1 MKIAIIGYGKM
12 GHMIERMALDRG
24 HEISVIIDVDN
35 LADIDSKAFRKSD
48 VAIEFTKPDT
58 AVNNLLRC
66 FSAGVPVVCGT
77 TGWLDSLDAVKAVCE
92 SGKGALLYSSN
103 FSIGVNIFE
112 AVSRY
117 LAKIMNAYP
126 QYTPSIEEVHHI
138 HKLDHPSGTAITIAE
153 ELIAA
158 SDRVDRWEEAVEIS
172 DSPEPS
178 DSHEPTEPSS
188 NCQHCAEDVSPK
200 TPKTP
205 NDQESRTLYIS
216 HRREGE
222 VPGIHTVTWDSPQ
235 DAITISHSAKSRE
248 GFALGAVLAAEWLA
262 EKCRKFSVGPLKIG
276 SGQTGFFTM
285 KDMLRF

>member
-12 GHMIERMALDRG
+12 GHMIERIALDRG
-24 HEISVIIDVDN
+24 HEISVIIDADN

-48 VAIEFTKPDT
+48 VAIEFTQPDK

-77 TGWLDSLDAVKAVCE
+77 TGWLDSLDAVKSVCE

-117 LAKIMNAYP
+117 LAGIMNAYP
-126 QYTPSIEEVHHI
+126 QYTPSMEEVHHI

-158 SDRVDRWEEAVEIS
+158 SNKVDKWAEPAEKVEI
-172 DSPEPS
+172 
-178 DSHEPTEPSS
+178 
-188 NCQHCAEDVSPK
+188 AENSENSENPDNSK
-200 TPKTP
+200 
-205 NDQESRTLYIS
+205 TLYIS

-235 DAITISHSAKSRE
+235 DTITISHSAKSRE
-248 GFALGAVLAAEWLA
+248 GFALGAVMAAEWLA
-262 EKCRKFSVGPLKIG
+262 EKCKKFSVGPLKIG
-276 SGQTGFFTM
+276 SG
-285 KDMLRF
+285 

>member
-12 GHMIERMALDRG
+12 GHMIEKIAKDRG
-24 HEISVIIDVDN
+24 HEISVIIDADN

-48 VAIEFTKPDT
+48 VAIEFTQPST

-77 TGWLDSLDAVKAVCE
+77 TGWLDSLDAVKSVCE
-92 SGKGALLYSSN
+92 SGKGAMLYSSN

-117 LAKIMNAYP
+117 LARIMNNYE
-126 QYTPSIEEVHHI
+126 QYIPTMEEVHHI

-158 SDRVDRWEEAVEIS
+158 SNKVDNWKETPELNEPSENSNIS
-172 DSPEPS
+172 DSSEPLQPETSKPET
-178 DSHEPTEPSS
+178 SH
-188 NCQHCAEDVSPK
+188 
-200 TPKTP
+200 
-205 NDQESRTLYIS
+205 TLYIS

-235 DAITISHSAKSRE
+235 DTITISHSAKSRE
-248 GFALGAVLAAEWLA
+248 GFALGAVIAAEWLA
-262 EKCRKFSVGPLKIG
+262 EKCKKFSVGPLKIG

-285 KDMLRF
+285 KDMLKF

>member
-12 GHMIERMALDRG
+12 GHMIERIAIDRG
-24 HEISVIIDVDN
+24 HEISVTIDADN

-48 VAIEFTKPDT
+48 VAIEFSRPDT

-126 QYTPSIEEVHHI
+126 QYTPSVEEVHHI

-158 SDRVDRWEEAVEIS
+158 SDKVDRWAEPSENTEISEISEIS
-172 DSPEPS
+172 DNQSTGQSEN
-178 DSHEPTEPSS
+178 PT
-188 NCQHCAEDVSPK
+188 
-200 TPKTP
+200 
-205 NDQESRTLYIS
+205 TLFIS
-216 HRREGE
+216 HKREGE

-235 DAITISHSAKSRE
+235 DTITISHSAKSRE
-248 GFALGAVLAAEWLA
+248 GFALGAVMAAEWLA
-262 EKCRKFSVGPLKIG
+262 EKCKKFSVGPLKLG

-285 KDMLRF
+285 KDMLKF

>member
-12 GHMIERMALDRG
+12 GHMIERIARERG
-24 HEISVIIDVDN
+24 HEISVIIDADN

-48 VAIEFTKPDT
+48 VAIEFSRPDT

-77 TGWLDSLDAVKAVCE
+77 TGWLDSLDAVKSVCE
-92 SGKGALLYSSN
+92 SGKGAMLYSSN

-117 LAKIMNAYP
+117 LAGIMNSYP
-126 QYTPSIEEVHHI
+126 QYTPSMEEVHHI

-153 ELIAA
+153 ELIAV
-158 SDRVDRWEEAVEIS
+158 SNKVDGWKETPEYEEIS
-172 DSPEPS
+172 ENSE
-178 DSHEPTEPSS
+178 
-188 NCQHCAEDVSPK
+188 
-200 TPKTP
+200 
-205 NDQESRTLYIS
+205 NDQPTADNSKTLFIS

-222 VPGIHTVTWDSPQ
+222 VPGIHTVMWDSPQ
-235 DAITISHSAKSRE
+235 DTITISHSAKSRE

-262 EKCRKFSVGPLKIG
+262 EKCKKFSVGPLKIG

-285 KDMLRF
+285 KDMLKF

>member
-12 GHMIERMALDRG
+12 GHMIERIALDRG
-24 HEISVIIDVDN
+24 HEISVIIDANN

-48 VAIEFTKPDT
+48 VAIEFTQPDT

-77 TGWLDSLDAVKAVCE
+77 TGWLDSLDAVKSVCE
-92 SGKGALLYSSN
+92 SGKGAMLYSSN

-117 LAKIMNAYP
+117 LAGIMNGYP
-126 QYTPSIEEVHHI
+126 QYTPSMEEVHHI

-153 ELIAA
+153 ELIAV
-158 SDRVDRWEEAVEIS
+158 SNKVDNWKEPAENADNVENG
-172 DSPEPS
+172 E
-178 DSHEPTEPSS
+178 
-188 NCQHCAEDVSPK
+188 
-200 TPKTP
+200 
-205 NDQESRTLYIS
+205 NDDNTKKTLYIS

-235 DAITISHSAKSRE
+235 DSITISHSAKSRE

-262 EKCRKFSVGPLKIG
+262 EKCKKFSVGPLKLG

-285 KDMLRF
+285 KDMLKF

>member
-12 GHMIERMALDRG
+12 GHMIEHIARERG
-24 HEISVIIDVDN
+24 HEISVIIDADN
-35 LADIDSKAFRKSD
+35 EADIDSKAFRKSD
-48 VAIEFTKPDT
+48 VAIEFTRPDT

-66 FSAGVPVVCGT
+66 FSAGIPVVCGT
-77 TGWLDSLDAVKAVCE
+77 TGWLDSLPAVKSVCE

-117 LAKIMNAYP
+117 LAGIMNEYP
-126 QYTPSIEEVHHI
+126 QYVPSMEEVHHI

-158 SDRVDRWEEAVEIS
+158 SNKVDKWAEPAESSETSETSEIS
-172 DSPEPS
+172 TTPHPQDS
-178 DSHEPTEPSS
+178 T
-188 NCQHCAEDVSPK
+188 
-200 TPKTP
+200 
-205 NDQESRTLYIS
+205 TLYIS

-235 DAITISHSAKSRE
+235 DTITISHSAKSRE

-262 EKCRKFSVGPLKIG
+262 EKCRKFSVGPIKIG

-285 KDMLRF
+285 KDMLKF

>member
-1 MKIAIIGYGKM
+1 M
-12 GHMIERMALDRG
+12 GHMIERIARDRG

-35 LADIDSKAFRKSD
+35 EADIDSKAFRKSD
-48 VAIEFTKPDT
+48 VAIEFTRPDT

-77 TGWLDSLDAVKAVCE
+77 TGWLDSLPAVKSVCD

-117 LAKIMNAYP
+117 LAGIMNGYP
-126 QYTPSIEEVHHI
+126 QYTPTMEEVHHI

-153 ELIAA
+153 ELIAT
-158 SDRVDRWEEAVEIS
+158 SNKVDKWAEPAENDENTENADNIENTDNTN
-172 DSPEPS
+172 DS
-178 DSHEPTEPSS
+178 
-188 NCQHCAEDVSPK
+188 K
-200 TPKTP
+200 T
-205 NDQESRTLYIS
+205 LLIS

-222 VPGIHTVTWDSPQ
+222 VPGIHTVIWNSPQ
-235 DAITISHSAKSRE
+235 DTITISHSAKSRE

-262 EKCRKFSVGPLKIG
+262 EKCKKFSVGPLKIG

-285 KDMLRF
+285 KDMLKF

>member
-12 GHMIERMALDRG
+12 GHMIERIALERG
-24 HEISVIIDVDN
+24 HEISVIIDADN

-48 VAIEFTKPDT
+48 VAIEFSRPDT

-66 FSAGVPVVCGT
+66 FSAGIPVVCGT

-117 LAKIMNAYP
+117 LAGIMNNYP
-126 QYTPSIEEVHHI
+126 QYTPSVEEVHHI

-153 ELIAA
+153 ELIAV
-158 SDRVDRWEEAVEIS
+158 SDKVDSWAETVEIS
-172 DSPEPS
+172 EPS
-178 DSHEPTEPSS
+178 DSPDYSD

-200 TPKTP
+200 PTKAPDP
-205 NDQESRTLYIS
+205 RTLYIS

-222 VPGIHTVTWDSPQ
+222 VPGIHTVKWDSPQ
-235 DAITISHSAKSRE
+235 DTITISHSAKSRE

-262 EKCRKFSVGPLKIG
+262 EKCRKFSVGPIKFG
-276 SGQTGFFTM
+276 SGETGFFTM
-285 KDMLRF
+285 KDMLKF

>member
-12 GHMIERMALDRG
+12 GHIIEKIARDRG
-24 HEISVIIDVDN
+24 HEISVIIDAEN
-35 LADIDSKAFRKSD
+35 EADIDSKAFRKSD
-48 VAIEFTKPDT
+48 VAIEFTQPNT

-77 TGWLDSLDAVKAVCE
+77 TGWLDSLPAVKSVCE

-117 LAKIMNAYP
+117 LAGIMNEYP
-126 QYTPSIEEVHHI
+126 QYSPSMEEVHHI

-158 SDRVDRWEEAVEIS
+158 SNKVDNWKEPAESAESSEIS
-172 DSPEPS
+172 EN
-178 DSHEPTEPSS
+178 H
-188 NCQHCAEDVSPK
+188 QHGDEDANQK
-200 TPKTP
+200 DT
-205 NDQESRTLYIS
+205 DSRTLFIS

-235 DAITISHSAKSRE
+235 DTITISHSAKSRE

-262 EKCRKFSVGPLKIG
+262 EKCKKFSVGPLKLG

-285 KDMLRF
+285 KDMLKF

>member
-12 GHMIERMALDRG
+12 GHMIEQIAKDRG
-24 HEISVIIDVDN
+24 HEISVIIDADN

-48 VAIEFTKPDT
+48 VAIEFSQPDT

-77 TGWLDSLDAVKAVCE
+77 TGWLDSLDAVKSVCE
-92 SGKGALLYSSN
+92 SGKGAMLYSSN

-117 LAKIMNAYP
+117 LAGIMNNYP
-126 QYTPSIEEVHHI
+126 QYTPSMEEVHHI

-153 ELIAA
+153 ELIEV
-158 SDRVDRWEEAVEIS
+158 SNKVDIWK
-172 DSPEPS
+172 EPA
-178 DSHEPTEPSS
+178 D
-188 NCQHCAEDVSPK
+188 NAE
-200 TPKTP
+200 
-205 NDQESRTLYIS
+205 NDDNAGNSENTLYIS

-222 VPGIHTVTWDSPQ
+222 VPGIHTVIWDSPQ
-235 DAITISHSAKSRE
+235 DTITISHSAKSRE

-262 EKCRKFSVGPLKIG
+262 EKCKKFSVGPLKLG

-285 KDMLRF
+285 KDMLKF

>member
-1 MKIAIIGYGKM
+1 MLRTQSEAINQIKTMKIAIIGYGKM
-12 GHMIERMALDRG
+12 GHMIERIALDRG
-24 HEISVIIDVDN
+24 HEISVIIDADN

-48 VAIEFTKPDT
+48 VAIEFTRPDT

-66 FSAGVPVVCGT
+66 FSAGIPVVCGT

-117 LAKIMNAYP
+117 LAGIMNSYP
-126 QYTPSIEEVHHI
+126 QYTPSMEEVHHI

-158 SDRVDRWEEAVEIS
+158 SDKVDRWAEPAES
-172 DSPEPS
+172 PS
-178 DSHEPTEPSS
+178 DPENPQHS
-188 NCQHCAEDVSPK
+188 NEDTGPK
-200 TPKTP
+200 ST
-205 NDQESRTLYIS
+205 TLLIS

-235 DAITISHSAKSRE
+235 DTITISHSAKSRE

-262 EKCRKFSVGPLKIG
+262 EKCRKFSVGPIKIG
-276 SGQTGFFTM
+276 SGETGFFTM
-285 KDMLRF
+285 KDMLKF

>member
-12 GHMIERMALDRG
+12 GHMIEKIAKDRG
-24 HEISVIIDVDN
+24 HEISVIIDAEN
-35 LADIDSKAFRKSD
+35 EADIDSKAFRKSD
-48 VAIEFTKPDT
+48 VAIEFTQPTT

-77 TGWLDSLDAVKAVCE
+77 TGWLDSLPAVKSVCE

-117 LAKIMNAYP
+117 LTGIMNNYP
-126 QYTPSIEEVHHI
+126 QYTPTMEEVHHI

-153 ELIAA
+153 ELIATSNKVDNWKETPEDSPKP
-158 SDRVDRWEEAVEIS
+158 SDIS
-172 DSPEPS
+172 DNS
-178 DSHEPTEPSS
+178 DSSENLT
-188 NCQHCAEDVSPK
+188 
-200 TPKTP
+200 
-205 NDQESRTLYIS
+205 TLQPDNSTTLFIS

-222 VPGIHTVTWDSPQ
+222 VPGIHTVIWDSPQ
-235 DAITISHSAKSRE
+235 DTITISHSAKSRE

-262 EKCRKFSVGPLKIG
+262 EKCKKFSVGPLKLG

-285 KDMLRF
+285 KDMLKF

>member
-1 MKIAIIGYGKM
+1 M
-12 GHMIERMALDRG
+12 GHMIEHIARERG
-24 HEISVIIDVDN
+24 HEISVIIDADN
-35 LADIDSKAFRKSD
+35 EADIDSKAFRKSD
-48 VAIEFTKPDT
+48 VAIEFTRPDT

-66 FSAGVPVVCGT
+66 FSAGIPVVCGT
-77 TGWLDSLDAVKAVCE
+77 TGWLDSLPAVKSVCE

-117 LAKIMNAYP
+117 LAGIMNEYP
-126 QYTPSIEEVHHI
+126 QYVPSMEEVHHI

-158 SDRVDRWEEAVEIS
+158 SNKVDKWAEPAESSETSETSEIS
-172 DSPEPS
+172 TTPHPQDS
-178 DSHEPTEPSS
+178 T
-188 NCQHCAEDVSPK
+188 
-200 TPKTP
+200 
-205 NDQESRTLYIS
+205 TLYIS

-235 DAITISHSAKSRE
+235 DTITISHSAKSRE

-262 EKCRKFSVGPLKIG
+262 EKCRKFSVGPIKIG

-285 KDMLRF
+285 KDMLKF

>member
-12 GHMIERMALDRG
+12 GHMIERIARERG
-24 HEISVIIDVDN
+24 HEISVIIDVEN
-35 LADIDSKAFRKSD
+35 EADLDSKAFRKSD
-48 VAIEFTKPDT
+48 VAIEFTRPDT

-77 TGWLDSLDAVKAVCE
+77 TGWLDSLPAVKSVCE

-112 AVSRY
+112 AVNRY
-117 LAKIMNAYP
+117 LSGIMNAYP
-126 QYTPSIEEVHHI
+126 QYTPSMEEVHHI

-153 ELIAA
+153 ELIA
-158 SDRVDRWEEAVEIS
+158 SSNRVDNWKETPEIS
-172 DSPEPS
+172 EVAVNSEGS
-178 DSHEPTEPSS
+178 DNSDNS
-188 NCQHCAEDVSPK
+188 K
-200 TPKTP
+200 
-205 NDQESRTLYIS
+205 TLYIS

-235 DAITISHSAKSRE
+235 DTITISHSAKSRE
-248 GFALGAVLAAEWLA
+248 GFALGAVLAAEWMA
-262 EKCRKFSVGPLKIG
+262 EKCKKFAVGPLKIG

-285 KDMLRF
+285 KDMLKF

>member
-12 GHMIERMALDRG
+12 GHMIERIAKDRG
-24 HEISVIIDVDN
+24 HEISVIIDADN

-48 VAIEFTKPDT
+48 VAIEFTQPDT

-77 TGWLDSLDAVKAVCE
+77 TGWLDSLDAVKSVCE
-92 SGKGALLYSSN
+92 SGKGAMLYSSN

-117 LAKIMNAYP
+117 LAGIMNSYP
-126 QYTPSIEEVHHI
+126 QYTPSMEEVHHI

-153 ELIAA
+153 ELIEV
-158 SDRVDRWEEAVEIS
+158 SNKVDEWKETPEIS
-172 DSPEPS
+172 DNSESPDNHDGS
-178 DSHEPTEPSS
+178 DNS
-188 NCQHCAEDVSPK
+188 K
-200 TPKTP
+200 T
-205 NDQESRTLYIS
+205 LFIS

-235 DAITISHSAKSRE
+235 DSITISHSAKSRE

-262 EKCRKFSVGPLKIG
+262 EKCKKFSVGPLKIG

-285 KDMLRF
+285 KDMLKF